1 MMGQFEQL
9 DQMLTEQ
16 EGMLR
21 TSQVVSSGISKPV
34 FYDYVRSRDLY
45 RVAHGIYLSKDS
57 WVDAMYLLHLRF
69 EQAVFS
75 HETALFF
82 HDLTDREP
90 IEYTV
95 TVKTGCNP
103 SKMKAEGI
111 QVFTIKA
118 DLHDVGLTTAK
129 TPFGHT
135 VPVYDME
142 RTICDLLRSRSRIE
156 IQTFQG
162 ALKAYARRKDFT
174 TVFGGT
180 FMIKTARQLKDLI
193 RNLSRE
199 KSADAQILMRNYM
212 MERFLERISL
222 SEYRDKFILKGGM
235 LVAAMVGLDARSTMD
250 LDATIKGANVNVED
264 IENLISSI
272 IIVPI
277 DDGVKFQLKS
287 ISEIMDEAEYPGIRV
302 SMSTTFDGVVTPLK
316 IDISTGDA
324 ITPREVRYSF
334 KLMLEDRSID
344 IWAYNLETVLAE
356 KLETIIT
363 RTTTNT
369 RMRDFY
375 DIYILEQ
382 LHGTTLNPKILHDAL
397 LATAHK
403 RGSEKYLNQAEEV
416 FDEVENDSV
425 MQKLWEAY
433 RKKFSYASDLE
444 WDVIMKVIRR
454 LYVLCEKGISL

>member
-34 FYDYVRSRDLY
+34 FYDYVRSRY
-45 RVAHGIYLSKDS
+45 SR
-57 WVDAMYLLHLRF
+57 VDAMYLLHLRF

-162 ALKAYARRKDFT
+162 ALKAYARRKD
-174 TVFGGT
+174 
-180 FMIKTARQLKDLI
+180 K
-193 RNLSRE
+193 NLR
-199 KSADAQILMRNYM
+199 ALMQYA
-212 MERFLERISL
+212 
-222 SEYRDKFILKGGM
+222 GM
-235 LVAAMVGLDARSTMD
+235 F
-250 LDATIKGANVNVED
+250 KVE
-264 IENLISSI
+264 
-272 IIVPI
+272 
-277 DDGVKFQLKS
+277 
-287 ISEIMDEAEYPGIRV
+287 
-302 SMSTTFDGVVTPLK
+302 
-316 IDISTGDA
+316 
-324 ITPREVRYSF
+324 
-334 KLMLEDRSID
+334 
-344 IWAYNLETVLAE
+344 
-356 KLETIIT
+356 
-363 RTTTNT
+363 
-369 RMRDFY
+369 
-375 DIYILEQ
+375 
-382 LHGTTLNPKILHDAL
+382 KILRQYLEVL
-397 LATAHK
+397 L
-403 RGSEKYLNQAEEV
+403 
-416 FDEVENDSV
+416 
-425 MQKLWEAY
+425 
-433 RKKFSYASDLE
+433 
-444 WDVIMKVIRR
+444 
-454 LYVLCEKGISL
+454 